1 MPDEATKGP
10 AAEPQDGPA
19 RELEG
24 LEVEAILGW
33 KGHKLDEMSG
43 AAVGRVAGA
52 FVDEDTGRPEWL
64 LARMGRFGHY
74 CLVPARDA
82 VGANG
87 RVWVPYSRDQ
97 IRRAPRVEPSKPLA
111 GEREQALLDHYGVGS
126 SEAGRGADL
135 AERGPSAITLR
146 PG

>member
-1 MPDEATKGP
+1 MADETDNGP
-10 AAEPQDGPA
+10 AAEPQDGPVE
-19 RELEG
+19 ELEG
-24 LEVEAILGW
+24 LEAESILGW

-43 AAVGRVAGA
+43 SAVGRVEGA
-52 FVDEDTGRPEWL
+52 FVDEGSGRPEWI
-64 LARMGRFGHY
+64 LARMGRFGHH

-97 IRRAPRVEPSKPLA
+97 IRRAPRVEPKKPLER
-111 GEREQALLDHYGVGS
+111 EREQALLDHYGVGS
-126 SEAGRGADL
+126 PDAGRGADL
-135 AERGPSAITLR
+135 ADRGPEAITLR